1 MHSFDYL
8 PQETAVEE
16 RFFVC
21 PYCWQRV
28 PALLELEHGSH
39 HTTCECGVCGNLV
52 QVDYAVDRN
61 QVIAMDVRKSS

>member
-8 PQETAVEE
+8 PAETAVEE

-28 PALLELEHGSH
+28 PALLELKPGNQHAH
-39 HTTCECGVCGNLV
+39 CECGVCGNHV
-52 QVDYAVDRN
+52 HVDYAVDRN
-61 QVIAMDVRKSS
+61 KVIALDVRKA